1 MPKTL
6 KKLRT
11 AQIPTH
17 LSDSRKQE
25 GHEKVVWTAHSG
37 PTQKARKYDRELLRI
52 PVRLQLQ
59 GKEFSGFSHDFS
71 PAGLQIIVQTALK
84 TGTPLAL
91 QCTFG
96 EVCYLNLSAQVVFCQ
111 PANRASEN
119 VFSLGIKFSAIR
131 DWEDKILGSAI
142 QELKQG
148 GGQLEKS
155 LLTVHV
161 TEDTMALD
169 AADWYTHTE
178 ITLAQ
183 TPRTIRRSCI
193 HTSKIIGWGAY
204 LPPNEITNQDISAML
219 NLNGGKTNFGDVVG
233 TLTGIKSRRYAGSR
247 IYPSDLAVEASIVA
261 LRNAGIDP
269 KDLEVIISCG
279 VARDVEEP
287 ATAYIIQEKLGA
299 HNAYCFDLA
308 NACNG
313 FLSAVDVL
321 DSFIAS
327 GRCEIGLVT
336 GGEVISQYINW
347 DPETR
352 DELRLSTMG
361 YTLGDGGGAAVLTRV
376 TAGDQRGL
384 KASWF
389 LSDSSYWRAAVVPL
403 MNSSK
408 RLFMSNGVE
417 IERAA
422 LEYVPTGVEETM
434 RMLEWDVD
442 DIDLIIPHQVAS
454 HIIEN
459 LFYKT
464 LHMPPEKVYWSFPR
478 HGNVGAAS
486 IPVALCEALN
496 EGRAKIGDKVLLV
509 GGSGGFG
516 VGVIGLVL

>member
-327 GRCEIGLVT
+327 GRCEVGLVAV
-336 GGEVISQYINW
+336 GDVLSQYVTW
-347 DPETR
+347 DAKSKR
-352 DELRLSTMG
+352 DLKLSSMG
-361 YTLGDGGGAAVLTRV
+361 YTFGDGGGAAVLQRV
-376 TAGDQRGL
+376 QAREDRGVR
-384 KASWF
+384 ARWF
-389 LSDSSYWRAAVVPL
+389 LSAGTHWRVAVIPL
-403 MNSSK
+403 MDREK
-408 RLFMSNGVE
+408 RLFKSNAAE
-417 IERAA
+417 IEHIAA
-422 LEYVPTGVEETM
+422 QCIPVGIEEVLE
-434 RMLEWDVD
+434 MLHWDIN
-442 DIDLIIPHQVAS
+442 DIDLVIPHQVGI
-454 HIIEN
+454 HVVTQI
-459 LFYKT
+459 LYKK
-464 LHMPPEKVYWSFPR
+464 MGIPAEKVAWTFPQY
-478 HGNVGAAS
+478 GNVGAAS
-486 IPVALCEALN
+486 MPIALCEALR
-496 EGRAKIGDKVLLV
+496 EGRVQQGDKVLFV

-516 VGVIGLVL
+516 GAIMGVVL

>member
-17 LSDSRKQE
+17 LSDSRKPA
-25 GHEKVVWTAHSG
+25 GHEKVV
-37 PTQKARKYDRELLRI
+37 RKYDRELLRI

-59 GKEFSGFSHDFS
+59 DKSVSGFSQDFS
-71 PAGLQIIVQTALK
+71 PAGVRIILQTALK

-96 EVCYLNLSAQVVFCQ
+96 ELCYLNFSAQVVFCQ
-111 PANRASEN
+111 PVNRASKN
-119 VFSLGIKFSAIR
+119 DFSLGIKFSAIR
-131 DWEDKILGSAI
+131 DWEEKILGSAI
-142 QELKQG
+142 QELKHG
-148 GGQLEKS
+148 GAQLEKS
-155 LLTVHV
+155 LLTVHL
-161 TEDTMALD
+161 TEDTMALK
-169 AADWYTHTE
+169 ASDWYAQTKATSV
-178 ITLAQ
+178 Q

-193 HTSKIIGWGAY
+193 HSSKIIGWGSY
-204 LPPNEITNQDISAML
+204 LPPAEITNKHINSFL
-219 NLNGGKTNFGDVVG
+219 NVKGKPTRYGEVVG
-233 TLTGIKSRRYAGSR
+233 NLTGIQSRRYAASE
-247 IYPSDLAVEASIVA
+247 IYPSDLAVEASLIA
-261 LRNAGIDP
+261 FKNAGIDP
-269 KDLEVIISCG
+269 KDVEVIISCG
-279 VARDVEEP
+279 IARDVEEP
-287 ATAYIIQEKLGA
+287 ATANIIQEKLGA

-313 FLSAVDVL
+313 FVSAIDVL

-336 GGEVISQYINW
+336 GGEVISQYVNW

-454 HIIEN
+454 HIIDN

-516 VGVIGLVL
+516 VGIIGLVL